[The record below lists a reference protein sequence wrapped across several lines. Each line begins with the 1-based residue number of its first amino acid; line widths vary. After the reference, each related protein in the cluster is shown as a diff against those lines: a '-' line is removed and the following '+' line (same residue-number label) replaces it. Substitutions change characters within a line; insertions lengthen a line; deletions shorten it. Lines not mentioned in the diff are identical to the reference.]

1 MSNLYRFLLE
11 QGPKIGFSVALIS
24 LTVSMIYLYRYLKAE
39 NTSISDFYEVRYRN
53 TDYRVIRIVRLVKVP
68 IFSLISILGLTY
80 PYNLNQ
86 PRRGFL
92 YIDFSLTSMEIPL
105 CITII
110 LSVVFIMYNLYI
122 SLISEK
128 KTYVLPDFQTKLISI
143 IGFIPALFRYGQY
156 VFFSSLID
164 RFFSQ

>member
-24 LTVSMIYLYRYLKAE
+24 LTVSMLYLYRYLKAE
-39 NTSISDFYEVRYRN
+39 NTSISDFYGVLYSN
-53 TDYRVIRIVRLVKVP
+53 TDYRIIRIFRLVKVP
-68 IFSLISILGLTY
+68 IFSLISIYGLTY
-80 PYNLNQ
+80 PYNLKQ
-86 PRRGFL
+86 PNPG
-92 YIDFSLTSMEIPL
+92 YFSLTSMEIPL

-122 SLISEK
+122 SLIPEK
-128 KTYVLPDFQTKLISI
+128 IKFVIPDFQAISISI
-143 IGFIPALFRYGQY
+143 IGLFPALFRYGEY
-156 VFFSSLID
+156 IWLSSIID

>member
-1 MSNLYRFLLE
+1 MSKLYRFLLE

-86 PRRGFL
+86 PRRRIVFP
-92 YIDFSLTSMEIPL
+92 F
-105 CITII
+105 II
-110 LSVVFIMYNLYI
+110 NL
-122 SLISEK
+122 
-128 KTYVLPDFQTKLISI
+128 V
-143 IGFIPALFRYGQY
+143 ALF
-156 VFFSSLID
+156 
-164 RFFSQ
+164 